1 MLSRE
6 MPRKNRP
13 AAVRLLAATVRQKS
27 CFPHV
32 HYSEPSTIV
41 LLQPTIADGI
51 LAVTC
56 PKRRERPG
64 VSTKRLRI
72 GGLTI
77 PSLKNCLGLGI
88 ALMLCAQSAQAA
100 VAFRAAASAGIRTPT
115 ISFRAVGTVA
125 SAASGNITPTL
136 SVELNALLICVVEQ
150 HDNVAISFPAG
161 WSQLYSLSSTATHR
175 ASVFYKASA
184 AAEANPLITHTG
196 GNAIIAQC
204 ATFRGADAA
213 NPLDVAQAAQY
224 AASSASVASGG
235 LTTVTA
241 NDMMLYA
248 MHIADNPTIT
258 VAPGGTGG
266 VTWTQRFY
274 NSTALGLHSAAGLY
288 TGTKAAAGAVGP
300 IAATISAASENH
312 GVLLALHNGSVLS
325 IKVPIGTAAGDVMIA
340 AVTTTPSSVP
350 ITAPAGW
357 TLIQAVTQ
365 ATATSN
371 RVSTY
376 YRVAGVAEPSAYTWP
391 LSTAHAGAAGG
402 IASFSGVDNVSPINV
417 SLGQATASSL
427 NHAAPS
433 ITTTVA
439 NAMLVTVHE
448 YASGRSWTP
457 PAGMTEA
464 VDQASRSAS
473 TAGVTLEMNYLLLG
487 AAGATGAKTA
497 TASASADTG
506 ATVSIALRPA
516 AAAPDHIEID
526 YPAPPFSTCS
536 ATSVTVRACA
546 DAACASLYTNGVSV
560 TLSPGGNVVVIPSG
574 SSSGSGTVF
583 QAGAGAATLDAV
595 SVPAELTATTCKN
608 SSTGAFSCSVNF
620 AATAL
625 SVSVPNFVS
634 GNTATGS
641 IAGCTAQLP
650 AGANTINFFT
660 AYQNPASGTLQ
671 ATINATTVA
680 TSGPGTA
687 ISLNFNGASPI
698 SSVTFSLSYP
708 DVGAVGLT
716 AVKASASGSA
726 SFTAVPHHFT
736 LSNINCVS
744 GCIATPNPGAANASG
759 ARFMKAGN
767 PFSLT
772 VTAFN
777 SNNAATPN
785 FGKETPAES
794 VNLAPAASMPDLPG
808 AVVGN
813 LAGVFGAF
821 SNGVA
826 SGNAFTYDEA
836 GIMTLTT
843 TLQDPDAKGYLS
855 IGNQALNPA
864 GTVSGNI
871 GRFIPDHF
879 ALANDPASPIL
890 TRAALP
896 QATANATG
904 TTAPA
909 TVIGV
914 DDTTGFNV
922 GDKVRIPGA
931 GAGGN
936 TFVATVT
943 AVNPAGPTL
952 TLDTAIGTTL
962 IGGEDVIAE
971 WGSYMGEVFNA
982 QFTLSAVD
990 LNENTTQNYQG
1001 AYAKLN
1007 PTAAGNPLRFGAVN
1021 AGTDLTARLDTSLAA
1036 SGSFVGGL
1044 ATIVAPLAIN
1054 RVASPDGP
1062 YAAIR
1067 IGIAPTTAESDG
1079 VIMGAYDLNVG
1090 GSNDHTSIMDATVQA
1105 ATEVRFGRVQFSNAF
1120 GSQTSSLQMP
1130 VQAQYWS
1137 AKSWVLNS
1145 NDSLTAIPAAS
1156 VALSNYRD
1164 SKGAAAAWT
1173 TTASGPGTLAGGQ
1186 GSITLS
1192 VPTGAPPG
1200 TGSVDVAI
1208 NLGSSGPDQSCLA
1221 AHGGTAAGQPWFRSQ
1236 NGSCAATYD
1245 RDPSATASFGVY
1257 SPETSRSVHVRELF

>member
-1 MLSRE
+1 MCIIQSRPPSSCCSRLS
-6 MPRKNRP
+6 
-13 AAVRLLAATVRQKS
+13 LTV
-27 CFPHV
+27 FWP
-32 HYSEPSTIV
+32 
-41 LLQPTIADGI
+41 
-51 LAVTC
+51 C
-56 PKRRERPG
+56 PKRPERLG
-64 VSTKRLRI
+64 VFNAALRI
-72 GGLTI
+72 GGLI
-77 PSLKNCLGLGI
+77 NLSLKNCLGLGI
-88 ALMLCAQSAQAA
+88 ALMFCTQSAQAA
-100 VAFRAAASAGIRTPT
+100 IAFRAAASAGIRTPT
-115 ISFRAVGTVA
+115 ISFRNVGNAA

-136 SVELNALLICVVEQ
+136 SSVELNALLVCVVEQ

-161 WSQLYSLSSTATHR
+161 WSQLYSISTTATHR
-175 ASVFYKASA
+175 ASMFYKASA

-196 GNAIIAQC
+196 GNAIIARC

-213 NPLDVAQAAQY
+213 NPLDVAIAAQY
-224 AASSASVASGG
+224 AASSTSVTSGS

-248 MHIADNPTIT
+248 MHIASSPTIT
-258 VAPGGTGG
+258 VAPSGTGG
-266 VTWTQRFY
+266 VTWTQRLY
-274 NSTALGLHSAAGLY
+274 SSTALGSASSVGLY
-288 TGTKAAAGAVGP
+288 TGTMATAGLVGP
-300 IAATISAASENH
+300 ITSTISAAAENH
-312 GVLLALHNGSVLS
+312 GVLLALHNGTNLS
-325 IKVPIGTAAGDVMIA
+325 IRVPAGTASGDVMIA
-340 AVTTTPSSVP
+340 AVSTTPSSVP

-365 ATATSN
+365 ATTTSN

-376 YRVAGVAEPSAYTWP
+376 YRVAGASEPAAYTWT
-391 LSTAHAGAAGG
+391 LSTAHTGAAGG
-402 IASFSGVDNVSPINV
+402 IASFSGVDNVAPINV
-417 SLGQATASSL
+417 SAGQATASSL

-433 ITTTVA
+433 VTTTVA

-448 YASGRSWTP
+448 YASASSWTP
-457 PAGMTEA
+457 PGGMTEA
-464 VDQASRSAS
+464 VDQASRAAS
-473 TAGVTLEMNYLLLG
+473 TAGITLEMNYLPLG

-497 TASASADTG
+497 AASANADTG

-516 AAAPDHIEID
+516 SVAPDHIEID

-536 ATSVTVRACA
+536 ATTVTVRACA
-546 DAACASLYTNGVSV
+546 DAACGSLYTSGVSV
-560 TLSPGGNVVVIPSG
+560 TLSPGAGVVTIPSG
-574 SSSGSGTVF
+574 SSSGISTVF
-583 QAGAGAATLDAV
+583 STTAGVATLDAV

-608 SSTGAFSCSVNF
+608 SSTGAFSCSVSF

-641 IAGCTAQLP
+641 VSGCTAQLP
-650 AGANTINFFT
+650 AGANTVNFFT
-660 AYQNPASGTLQ
+660 AYQNPATGSLQ

-680 TSGPGTA
+680 TSSPGTA
-687 ISLNFNGASPI
+687 IGLNFDGASPT
-698 SSVTFSLSYP
+698 SSATFSLSYP

-716 AVKASASGSA
+716 AVKASATGSA
-726 SFTAVPHHFT
+726 SFVAVPHHFT
-736 LSNINCVS
+736 LSSINCVS

-767 PFSLT
+767 AFSLT
-772 VTAFN
+772 VTASN
-777 SNNAATPN
+777 SANAATPN

-794 VNLAPAASMPDLPG
+794 VILVAAANMPDLPG
-808 AVVGN
+808 AVTGN
-813 LAGVFGAF
+813 LTGAFGAF
-821 SNGVA
+821 SSGA
-826 SGNAFTYDEA
+826 ATGNAFVYDEA
-836 GIMTLTT
+836 GIMTITSSLN
-843 TLQDPDAKGYLS
+843 DPDAKGYLS

-879 ALANDPASPIL
+879 TLANDPASPIF

-896 QATANATG
+896 QTVANATG
-904 TTAPA
+904 TAAPA

-914 DDTTGFNV
+914 DTTAGFHV

-936 TFVATVT
+936 ALVATVT
-943 AVNPAGPTL
+943 AVNAPGLTL

-1007 PTAAGNPLRFGAVN
+1007 PAAAGNPLRFGAVN

-1067 IGIAPTTAESDG
+1067 IGIAPTTAEADG

-1105 ATEVRFGRVQFSNAF
+1105 ATEVRFGRLQLSNAF

-1145 NDSLTAIPAAS
+1145 NDSLTPLPATS
-1156 VALSNYRD
+1156 VALSNYRNPN
-1164 SKGAAAAWT
+1164 GTAASWT

-1192 VPTGAPPG
+1192 VPTGSPAG

-1208 NLGSSGPDQSCLA
+1208 DLGSSGPDQSCLA
-1221 AHGGTAAGQPWFRSQ
+1221 AHGGTAAGLPWLRSQ
-1236 NGSCAATYD
+1236 NGACAATYD

-1257 SPETSRSVHVRELF
+1257 SPETSKSVHVRELF